1 MTSKEDLIK
10 YIHAKQREIR
20 ILSKKHTE
28 HLKNK
33 RLQYKDIQ
41 EHSDNFLREDYEYY
55 NRCIMIPGLRGIGKT
70 TIIYQL
76 YNYLTKEKNVP
87 EKNIFYL
94 DVHEL
99 KTTFNEGIQ
108 DIFELYLEDIH
119 QTTLVNLDEKVFFF
133 VDEAQFDENW
143 AKYAKILFDKSFNV
157 FCIFTGSSAL
167 DLEVNTDAARRLM
180 KKTIFP
186 CNFQEYLLLK
196 HNLNLSQNNFKDLI
210 LKGDSDTINKAIECE
225 KLIKHELINLDNDP
239 EIEFKKYLH
248 SQGFPFALKMDEI
261 STHLHTNEMIEK
273 IVSDDL
279 KSYYSYNNGT
289 DKIILRIINYLAT
302 KKPGN
307 TSSST
312 LAQSLNINVRT
323 VNSILA
329 ALEKSQLIFSV
340 AAYGSAGKMLKKPPE
355 YFFLTPSLK
364 SAQNYR
370 IGKYDLNHDKCYAT
384 LLENQVASSLYRL
397 SKETQESLGIF
408 YDSKKKGVD
417 FIVKHLD
424 KKIPIEVGI
433 GKKTKS
439 QVKKAMNRYDCDYG
453 ILVSNRTSEIE
464 FINNVLYVP
473 ILTFALI

>member
-1 MTSKEDLIK
+1 M
-10 YIHAKQREIR
+10 
-20 ILSKKHTE
+20 
-28 HLKNK
+28 
-33 RLQYKDIQ
+33 QYKDIQ

-108 DIFELYLEDIH
+108 DIFELYLEDMH

-355 YFFLTPSLK
+355 YFF
-364 SAQNYR
+364 
-370 IGKYDLNHDKCYAT
+370 
-384 LLENQVASSLYRL
+384 
-397 SKETQESLGIF
+397 
-408 YDSKKKGVD
+408 
-417 FIVKHLD
+417 
-424 KKIPIEVGI
+424 
-433 GKKTKS
+433 
-439 QVKKAMNRYDCDYG
+439 
-453 ILVSNRTSEIE
+453 
-464 FINNVLYVP
+464 
-473 ILTFALI
+473 